1 MKLHTVNNTIER
13 SGEFQTSN
21 FKIEATAKAFKILSD
36 GLYSN
41 KIKAV
46 VRELSTNAY
55 DSHVDAGHPEKP
67 FDVFLPT
74 RLEPTFYIRDYG
86 TGLSCEDCMDLYT
99 TYFRSNRT
107 DSNDSVGCLGLGS
120 KSPFA
125 YADQFLVE
133 SFFNG
138 THYTFSSYQGEDGS
152 PVFALLESQETDE
165 PNGLKVSLAVQE
177 DDCYEFEDEATA
189 IYQHFAVRPEI
200 NKELNYSDRE
210 SLVSGENWTIYN
222 KGYDNDVIMGQV
234 VYPIDIR
241 QFDEESEVYKLL
253 NNCNGFEIVAQIGEL
268 DITPSRESLSYNN
281 RTKDNLLAILKKALD
296 ELADKISV
304 SISECETLWEA
315 RCKYADMDNTLN
327 RVPAARDSLEGII
340 SWNGLTLFD
349 NLHSKKVEVSLKGGE
364 VIYFSKSR
372 WRQSISRDTVG
383 YIMVMPAVDNCHVLF
398 EDVKRGAIGRIRKL
412 LTDKESGTTY
422 LIRGDEKYLKTVI
435 KTLGCK
441 REDITNVS
449 TLEAPPTKSSYGG
462 GGSGEAGA
470 RGWIWQK
477 KQCGTGTEWIR
488 REGIMS
494 VKEDAYYICVSRGM
508 IVDELVD
515 LTHDSMIGTWLT
527 MLEKA
532 GRDMSMFN
540 HRILMVTPSKCE
552 AMKLPERD
560 NWMSLTEVLQHEFQ
574 GMLVEKR
581 DLFVAQHNS
590 PHCRLCPSE
599 GDGSIKA
606 NDVLLI
612 ADSTK
617 TENSFKEAAKILR
630 SNTIENEDVKN
641 NIRNITQAAQS
652 FGLWAEFK
660 ESFSENKVD
669 YGELY
674 DIMMTDHPMLKLTL
688 EQCYSINLEEGG
700 LKTVSNYVDGIKE

>member
-1 MKLHTVNNTIER
+1 MKLHTVNNTIEQ

-67 FDVFLPT
+67 FEVFLPS
-74 RLEPTFYIRDYG
+74 RLEPTFSIRDYG
-86 TGLSCEDCMDLYT
+86 TGLSYEDCMDLYT

-152 PVFALLESQETDE
+152 PVFALLESQETNE

-177 DDCYEFEDEATA
+177 DDCYEFEDEATT

-210 SLVSGENWTIYN
+210 ALVSGKHWTIYN
-222 KGYDNDVIMGQV
+222 KGYDNNVIMGQV

-281 RTKDNLLAILKKALD
+281 RTKDNLLAILKKALE
-296 ELADKISV
+296 ELANNV
-304 SISECETLWEA
+304 STAISESETLWEA
-315 RCKYADMDNTLN
+315 RCKYADMQNTLS
-327 RVPAARDSLEGII
+327 RVPSARDSLESID
-340 SWNGLTLFD
+340 SWNGLALFD
-349 NLHSKKVEVSLKGGE
+349 NVHNRKVEVSLKGGE
-364 VIYFSKSR
+364 VVYFSKSR
-372 WRQSISRDTVG
+372 WRQSISRDSVG
-383 YIMVMPAVDNCHVLF
+383 YIMVMPAVDNCHILF

-412 LTDKESGTTY
+412 LLDQESGTTF

-449 TLEAPPTKSSYGG
+449 TLEAPPTKSSSG

-477 KQCGTGTEWIR
+477 QKNGTGHDWVY

-494 VKEDAYYICVSRGM
+494 VKEDAYYICVSRNVT
-508 IVDELVD
+508 VDELCGSQHD
-515 LTHDSMIGTWLT
+515 LQIGKWLRT
-527 MLEKA
+527 LEKA
-532 GRDMSMFN
+532 GRDMSRFDG
-540 HRILMVTPSKCE
+540 RILMVTPSKCA
-552 AMKLPERD
+552 AMKLSERD
-560 NWMSLTEVLQHEFQ
+560 NWSSLTEVLQHEFQ

-581 DLFVAQHNS
+581 DLFVANDNS
-590 PHCRLCPSE
+590 PSYRLCPSE
-599 GDGSIKA
+599 GEGSIKVE
-606 NDVLLI
+606 DILLI
-612 ADSTK
+612 ADSTE
-617 TENSFKEAAKILR
+617 TENSFKEAAEVLR
-630 SNTIENEDVKN
+630 SNMIENEDVKN
-641 NIRNITQAAQS
+641 NIREIRMAAMV
-652 FGLWAEFK
+652 FEIWKEFK
-660 ESFSENKVD
+660 EGFSEKEVD

-674 DIMMTDHPMLKLTL
+674 DKMVVGHPMITLLL
-688 EQCYSINLEEGG
+688 EQTYSIDLDEDEI
-700 LKTVSNYVDGIKE
+700 KTVSNYIDGIKE